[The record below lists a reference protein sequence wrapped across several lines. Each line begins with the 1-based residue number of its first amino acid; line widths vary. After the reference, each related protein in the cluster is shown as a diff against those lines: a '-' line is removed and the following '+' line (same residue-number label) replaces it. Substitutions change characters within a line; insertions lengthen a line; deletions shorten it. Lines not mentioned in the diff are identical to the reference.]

1 MDTIVI
7 KLKNAL
13 DLDQQKKLPQA
24 YLEYISCLEEITKVI
39 KNPNQ
44 NLTKLFGISKQC
56 LERIETI
63 HSQMNE
69 KDLSQF
75 EQPKMNYKDFKK
87 IAEEQAIQKMK
98 EEKRKEQELIEN
110 ERKKRESEQESEQYV
125 QKLKLEWSKFQWK
138 HKDNLTDFIDTNFKY
153 ESMEKVILFN
163 VIYRVC
169 YGTI

>member
-1 MDTIVI
+1 MESIVV

-24 YLEYISCLEEITKVI
+24 YLEYISCIEDITKLI

-56 LERIETI
+56 LERIEVI

-69 KDLSQF
+69 KDLSFF
-75 EQPKMNYKDFKK
+75 EQPKLNYKDFKK

-98 EEKRKEQELIEN
+98 EEKKKEQEYIEL
-110 ERKKRESEQESEQYV
+110 ERIKKLTEQEIGQNML
-125 QKLKLEWSKFQWK
+125 KLKNEWLKFQWK
-138 HKDNLTDFIDTNFKY
+138 NKDTITEFIDTNFKY
-153 ESMEKVILFN
+153 ENIEKV
-163 VIYRVC
+163 
-169 YGTI
+169 